1 MEKLWTVEEFREFLQ
16 ISKPAVYH
24 GIKRGTLPQPLRI
37 GNRLRW
43 HPREV
48 EKWLGLSRED
58 QPAPPQQTAQL
69 HKRRGPGRPRK
80 EVRS

>member
-1 MEKLWTVEEFREFLQ
+1 MEKLWTVDEFREFLQ
-16 ISKPAVYH
+16 ISRPAVYH

-48 EKWLGLSRED
+48 EKWLGLRRED
-58 QPAPPQQTAQL
+58 QPATPQAAPQR
-69 HKRRGPGRPRK
+69 RRGPGRPRK
-80 EVRS
+80 EVQR